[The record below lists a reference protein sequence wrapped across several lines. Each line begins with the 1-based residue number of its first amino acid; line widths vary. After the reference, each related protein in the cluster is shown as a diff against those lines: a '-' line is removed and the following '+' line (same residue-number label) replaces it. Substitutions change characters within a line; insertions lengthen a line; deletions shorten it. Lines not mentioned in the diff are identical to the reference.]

1 MCIFICLIENIN
13 VLCDVLYMRMQLTD
27 FFKLICSAEKNRKT
41 LFKKIIYKLLIIYY
55 ININEDY
62 MKSINFM

>member
-27 FFKLICSAEKNRKT
+27 FFQINLLGRNKLKD
-41 LFKKIIYKLLIIYY
+41 II
-55 ININEDY
+55 
-62 MKSINFM
+62 